1 MSVEQ
6 QLAEELHALVLL
18 QVDGCT
24 AQSTRPTDTT
34 TPRHVRATAS
44 RVLLVSGALTL
55 LACCCALLAL
65 ALGEQSLDL
74 SEAFTTGTTAHTILM
89 SLRLPRVVL
98 AALVGA
104 ALASSGSMLQALLR
118 NPLAD
123 PFVLGVSG
131 GAALGATI
139 AIALGLTSL
148 GFVGLSGT
156 SVFALLGAVVAT
168 GLVLA
173 VGRSGRGDGS
183 TSTLLAGVIFNA
195 FALAAIIFIKA
206 LVAPDKL
213 GEVLFWLAGA
223 LGHESWS
230 ALGFTSVIVVGAVLA
245 MWSLSG
251 RINLLMLGDDDA
263 QSLGVDVRRTRL
275 VLLLLA
281 SAAVSAAVSLSGL
294 VGFVGLLVPHLAR
307 LVLGADQRLSLPASA
322 LLGASFLM
330 LADLAARLM
339 FRVFQ
344 TEPPVGVITALLGGP
359 LFLLLMVR
367 RAKEA

>member
-1 MSVEQ
+1 M
-6 QLAEELHALVLL
+6 
-18 QVDGCT
+18 
-24 AQSTRPTDTT
+24 
-34 TPRHVRATAS
+34 RATAG
-44 RVLLVSGALTL
+44 RVLGVTGAGVLLALGCALVALVSG
-55 LACCCALLAL
+55 
-65 ALGEQSLDL
+65 EQPLDL
-74 SEAFTTGTTAHTILM
+74 GDAFTDGTTAHTILV
-89 SLRLPRVVL
+89 SLRLPRVFL
-98 AALVGA
+98 AAMVGA
-104 ALASSGSMLQALLR
+104 ALAASGSMLQALLR

-139 AIALGLTSL
+139 AIALGFSAS
-148 GFVGLSGT
+148 GAIGLSGA
-156 SVFALLGAVVAT
+156 SLFALVGAVVST

-173 VGRSGRGDGS
+173 VGRSSRSEGS
-183 TSTLLAGVIFNA
+183 TGTLLAGVIFNA

-213 GEVLFWLAGA
+213 GEVLFWLAGS

-230 ALGFTSVIVVGAVLA
+230 ALTFSGAIVTLSLLVMFTLA
-245 MWSLSG
+245 P

-263 QSLGVDVRRTRL
+263 QSLGVDVRRTRR

-281 SAAVSAAVSLSGL
+281 SAAVSAAVALSGL

-339 FRVFQ
+339 FRVFH

-359 LFLLLMVR
+359 LFLLLMMRR
-367 RAKEA
+367 RA